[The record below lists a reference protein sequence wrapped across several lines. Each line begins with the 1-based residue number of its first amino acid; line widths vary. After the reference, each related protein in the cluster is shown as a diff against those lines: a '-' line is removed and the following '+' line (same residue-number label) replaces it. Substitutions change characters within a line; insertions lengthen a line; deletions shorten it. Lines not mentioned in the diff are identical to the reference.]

1 MGSEMSKL
9 FEAPEIN
16 SMKQANRFIRLATWD
31 GRAAED
37 GACTHRLTGFMAQPG
52 EDGMGLII
60 TSNALQNIEKRLI
73 CLTGCD
79 STSKPTPSSVFLFSE
94 ISKTHQ
100 YWSL

>member
-1 MGSEMSKL
+1 MSKL
-9 FEAPEIN
+9 FETPEIN
-16 SMKQANRFIRLATWD
+16 STKQANRFIRSATWD

-52 EDGMGLII
+52 EGGMGLII

-79 STSKPTPSSVFLFSE
+79 SSGKPTPSRSPIHVPYSGLSV
-94 ISKTHQ
+94 
-100 YWSL
+100 